1 MPVSMAIVCLI
12 IGLTRPV
19 RWKALECIDRTAQT
33 PSIFATSNTGSS
45 LGPEWL
51 WNRRVR
57 SVQRWE
63 TASRPPLDGW
73 RDKSVADNAATEGR
87 AVVAQHNVEWSF
99 PNREPI
105 FDRYASWLFS
115 SHVNRQR
122 TVRVEMR
129 F

>member
-1 MPVSMAIVCLI
+1 MAIVCLI
-12 IGLTRPV
+12 IGVTKPV
-19 RWKALECIDRTAQT
+19 RWKALEYIDRTAQR

-73 RDKSVADNAATEGR
+73 RDKSVADNAATDGR
-87 AVVAQHNVEWSF
+87 AVVAQHNVEWSST
-99 PNREPI
+99 NRKPI
-105 FDRYASWLFS
+105 LDGYAVWGLG

-122 TVRVEMR
+122 PVRVAVGS
-129 F
+129 